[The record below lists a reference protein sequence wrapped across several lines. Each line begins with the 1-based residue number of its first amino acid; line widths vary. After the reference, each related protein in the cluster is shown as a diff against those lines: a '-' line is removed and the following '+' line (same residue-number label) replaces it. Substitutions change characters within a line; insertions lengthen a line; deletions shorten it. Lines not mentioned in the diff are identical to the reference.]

1 MKKKLIFLLIIS
13 LFIVNGSQAQ
23 NKKRAKKIALK
34 GLVIDTENNP
44 IKNASVFIDGKN
56 CKKLSDE
63 EGRFKLKIKPN
74 VKTVMVFTIAQ
85 GATEIAYQ
93 GEEELTFVL
102 KAVEGILENDLNAT
116 NIKASGFVNTSY
128 IKAHKRNLTT
138 KMSRNNKNMIKNA
151 DHYLTIYDMI
161 QGESA
166 GVTVSGSTIRI
177 RGVGSLVMSTTPLFI
192 VNGIPVSSIDY
203 VSPSQVKS
211 ISILKGSSAALY
223 GVRGAN
229 GVIVITLKTAID
241 D

>member
-1 MKKKLIFLLIIS
+1 MKNKLIFLLIIS
-13 LFIVNGSQAQ
+13 LFIINGAQAQ
-23 NKKRAKKIALK
+23 NKKRAKKVVLK

-44 IKNASVFIDGKN
+44 IENASVFIDGKN

-63 EGRFKLKIKPN
+63 EGRFKLKIKPD

-102 KAVEGILENDLNAT
+102 EAVEGIMENDLNAAY
-116 NIKASGFVNTSY
+116 IKESGIVNTSY

-138 KMSRNNKNMIKNA
+138 NMSRNNKNMIKNA

-161 QGESA
+161 QGEVA
-166 GVTVSGSTIRI
+166 GVTVSGSTIII
-177 RGVGSLVMSTTPLFI
+177 RGVGSITMSNTPLFV
-192 VNGIPVSSIDY
+192 VNGMPVSSIDHI
-203 VSPSQVKS
+203 SPSQVKS

-229 GVIVITLKTAID
+229 GVIIITLKTAVND
-241 D
+241 